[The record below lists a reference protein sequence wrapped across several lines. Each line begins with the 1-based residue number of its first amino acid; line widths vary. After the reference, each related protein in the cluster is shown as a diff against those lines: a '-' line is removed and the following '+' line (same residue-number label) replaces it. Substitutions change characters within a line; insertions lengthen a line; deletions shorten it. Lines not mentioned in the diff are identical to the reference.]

1 MKPFLVVEQLDVL
14 ENGLPY
20 VFQVLKV
27 TSVYLLLLEAGEE
40 AFHAGVVVG
49 ASRRAHRGRYPVLR
63 EHRAVAHAAVLHSAV
78 GMEDEPV
85 VMAALHDGI
94 GQRALDKFRVNILAY
109 GVAHRLLVA
118 QVQHHGK
125 VHPAK
130 RSLDVGDVAGPDG
143 VQAVGIEITLHQVL
157 AVHGIAF
164 ALAVGFPL
172 PECDWIEPVLAH
184 DAAQFAE
191 APAPQSCP

>member
-1 MKPFLVVEQLDVL
+1 MVKPFPVVEQLDVL
-14 ENGLPY
+14 ENGLPH

-40 AFHAGVVVG
+40 AFHAGIIVG
-49 ASRRAHRGRYPVLR
+49 TPRCAHQGRYPVLR
-63 EHRAVAHAAVLHSAV
+63 EHCAVAHAAVLHSAV

-94 GQRALDKFRVNILAY
+94 GQRALDKFCVDILAY

-125 VHPAK
+125 VHPAEARPYNK
-130 RSLDVGDVAGPDG
+130 EGP
-143 VQAVGIEITLHQVL
+143 
-157 AVHGIAF
+157 AF
-164 ALAVGFPL
+164 RRAYSPTYR
-172 PECDWIEPVLAH
+172 
-184 DAAQFAE
+184 QY
-191 APAPQSCP
+191 